1 MTPTSWRP
9 SVAGTGVLA
18 DLAALDALEEEL
30 LYVFVGGP
38 SKGEVVATA
47 LPQRAGWIVV
57 DGAVVDGESIALS
70 LVRRFEESGYPAKV
84 AAFVLTH
91 PHDDHVGG
99 IPQLL
104 EAVPPEA
111 VWVTAAQP
119 EGPHLLQVCR
129 SMIARLRGLPTSKQ
143 NSFRGVR
150 AALSALAKWEEKT
163 GRALG
168 CAVEGQRIEIRGTPV
183 SLDVRAP
190 KPGSDLDA
198 ILAELADGHR
208 HRANEASVVLE
219 VLFGESRL
227 VLGGDLPRSK
237 TPDGASL
244 PTGWDTVM
252 TDHPHLAEHVLLK
265 LAHHASRAAWHDVL
279 MAAPPSKGREW
290 TVTPF
295 SSSKLPRDDQMTD
308 LTSRQSPI
316 RVTHPPPA
324 WAKFTGWRLPAVELR
339 SRREA
344 EPTGDAF
351 ADAAD
356 DIRPVRA
363 RSVMAP
369 IWAMAYRPDG
379 SLAGLWRGDGTVEIT

>member
-9 SVAGTGVLA
+9 WVAGTGVLA
-18 DLAALDALEEEL
+18 DLAALDALEDEL

-38 SKGEVVATA
+38 SKGEVVAMA

-57 DGAVVDGESIALS
+57 DGAVVGGESVALS
-70 LVRRFEESGYPAKV
+70 LVRRFKKSGYPAKV

-119 EGPHLLQVCR
+119 EGPHLLQVCH
-129 SMIARLRGLPTSKQ
+129 SMMARLRGLPTSKQ
-143 NSFRGVR
+143 NRLRGVR
-150 AALSALAKWEEKT
+150 AALVALAKWEEKT

-219 VLFGESRL
+219 VMYGESRV
-227 VLGGDLPRSK
+227 VLGGDLPRTK
-237 TPDGASL
+237 TGGTTPL

-252 TDHPHLAEHVLLK
+252 TDHPHLAKHALLK
-265 LAHHASRAAWHDVL
+265 LAHHASEAAWHARL
-279 MAAPPSKGREW
+279 MAVASNAAREW
-290 TVTPF
+290 VVTPF
-295 SSSKLPRDDQMTD
+295 SSSRLPRADKLVA
-308 LTSRQSPI
+308 LTSRQTPI
-316 RVTHPPPA
+316 RLTHPPPA
-324 WAKFTGWRLPAVELR
+324 WAQLTGPRVAAGAVQERKSADL
-339 SRREA
+339 
-344 EPTGDAF
+344 TGDAF
-351 ADAAD
+351 ADGAD
-356 DIRPVRA
+356 DIRPIPA
-363 RSVMAP
+363 RSPMDP
-369 IWAMAYRPDG
+369 IWALAYRAHG
-379 SLAGLWRGDGTVEIT
+379 GLTGLWRGPGAVEIY